1 MSETITSKITKVT
14 GNGKWESPNGLL
26 YKFEVEFEN
35 HDVGG
40 VMTKDLEHKK
50 WIVGETVGYTKEVK
64 GNFTNFKRVE
74 EKTGFGGNPNYTK
87 APFNPEAD
95 NKRQAMIVLQSSLA
109 QANQFHTINGYSDGA
124 KDLGGKLRETMAT
137 AEYFAKK
144 ILTNPLLT
152 SANIVLPSDGNNN
165 RNSAKPFVEEPVRTA
180 AENRTVSP
188 ITPESDLPF

>member
-1 MSETITSKITKVT
+1 METITSKITKVT

-26 YKFEVEFEN
+26 HKFEVEFEN

-50 WIVGETVGYTKEVK
+50 WQVGETVGYTKEVK

-74 EKTGFGGNPNYTK
+74 EKTGFGGNPNYQR
-87 APFNPEAD
+87 APFNPDAD
-95 NKRQAMIVLQSSLA
+95 NKKQSMIVLQSSLA
-109 QANQFHTINGYSDGA
+109 QANQFHTINGYSEA
-124 KDLGGKLRETMAT
+124 ATDLGKKLKETFAT

-144 ILTNPLLT
+144 ILTSPLLT
-152 SANIVLPSDGNNN
+152 SPNIVLPEGSDS

-180 AENRTVSP
+180 VETRTPSP
-188 ITPESDLPF
+188 TDDLPF